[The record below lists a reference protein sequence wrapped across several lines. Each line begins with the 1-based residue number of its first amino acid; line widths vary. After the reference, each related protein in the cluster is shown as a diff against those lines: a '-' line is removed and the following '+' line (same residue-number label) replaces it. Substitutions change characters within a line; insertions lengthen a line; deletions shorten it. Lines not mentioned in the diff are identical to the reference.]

1 MILSDTIYYR
11 ADGTVSSVQR
21 VSRET
26 FTKPSGAEAFEDVTS
41 EVQLSALDAL
51 LNPAY
56 GAMDAHNKSLEAQI
70 VELREQVE
78 EATARATEAEA
89 KLTQIASMDRQ
100 YDEIVKPLLGNA

>member
-21 VSRET
+21 VAREA

-41 EVQLSALDAL
+41 EVQLSALDAV

-56 GAMDAHNKSLEAQI
+56 GGMDAHNKTLEAQI
-70 VELREQVE
+70 VELRDEVQRQTE
-78 EATARATEAEA
+78 RANSAEG
-89 KLTQIASMDRQ
+89 KLAQIAHLDRQ
-100 YDEIVKPLLGNA
+100 YDEAAKPLLSGA